1 MILNS
6 KVLNKMDASCVN
18 TCSLCPVP
26 VGFFSKEDFLEHNQE
41 FHRNL
46 IADKLKEL
54 ESSKKEMSEKLVTI
68 KGELRNLYKKDL
80 AKKETVELVQHEIQI
95 LKRKIKEKDRD
106 IKQFRII
113 MHNERCKQRQQ
124 QQQQQPT
131 DTIQLVQH
139 FKEKWDKEF
148 YCLLDSISSSTA
160 TINPKKQEDKVKM
173 YYNNISGSLT
183 FVFFDRCSI
192 NDRTTKK
199 HFVILFTSRGGVSR
213 PVG

>member
-6 KVLNKMDASCVN
+6 KVLKKMDASCVN

-80 AKKETVELVQHEIQI
+80 AKKETVELVQHEIQL

-113 MHNERCKQRQQ
+113 LHNERCKQRQQ
-124 QQQQQPT
+124 RQQQHQQQQPT
-131 DTIQLVQH
+131 GTKQLVQH
-139 FKEKWDKEF
+139 FKEKWDRDF
-148 YCLLDSISSSTA
+148 HSLLDSISSSST
-160 TINPKKQEDKVKM
+160 TIKKEPEPEDKV
-173 YYNNISGSLT
+173 
-183 FVFFDRCSI
+183 
-192 NDRTTKK
+192 
-199 HFVILFTSRGGVSR
+199 
-213 PVG
+213 

>member
-1 MILNS
+1 M
-6 KVLNKMDASCVN
+6 
-18 TCSLCPVP
+18 
-26 VGFFSKEDFLEHNQE
+26 EHNQE
-41 FHRNL
+41 FHRNM

-124 QQQQQPT
+124 QQQQQQPT

-173 YYNNISGSLT
+173 YYNN
-183 FVFFDRCSI
+183 